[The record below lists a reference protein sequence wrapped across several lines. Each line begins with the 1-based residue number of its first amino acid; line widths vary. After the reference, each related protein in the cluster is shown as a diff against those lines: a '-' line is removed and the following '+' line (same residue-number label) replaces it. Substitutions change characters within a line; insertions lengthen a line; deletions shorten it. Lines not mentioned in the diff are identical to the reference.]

1 MSIKRIYSSDKN
13 RLYQKDELNLD
24 INSLNN
30 QPPPVTI
37 KMPNTAKNIFK
48 SNGDNIML
56 NSIFTSPN
64 NNNHF
69 SEKKEQINDI
79 FNLETKINSLEYKL
93 ILLEQKNETLMNKL
107 NINEK
112 NFDSKIKGLEKNN
125 FEEKKNI
132 KKTENAINIL
142 NKITNDNSNEIK
154 KKISFIHNNIQKEEE
169 YKNIQRKMDIE
180 LQNNILN
187 TITSKIKETIKA
199 EIDERFKADME
210 NKALN
215 ENIYKNTEGELTKIK
230 KEIEEIN
237 NNVINKIKLLSKE
250 CSERA
255 HNVSKYTDQQIL
267 NAIIGKNE
275 VIDNIKKYMEQ
286 FILQVKNNITAQN
299 SQNKLFDERLK
310 EIEKHLE
317 KNKNDNF
324 GYLTEVEKR
333 FDKKMNLLKK
343 YFEINLKK
351 HDNFLDSNIKNF
363 SIAIDKNFNFIS
375 NIIID
380 IRQKENDFL
389 KNMEKNYENKI
400 RTIILDLE
408 KICERI
414 YQYENSLNVFDKQNN
429 LLKKNIADSLTA
441 VKTRLDVHKVNQ
453 KILYT
458 IENNLM
464 QEQITYLEKNL
475 ESYNLNI
482 ISTLNTLKENSDSS
496 ISNILQELDKHE
508 KNMEK
513 NVRYTST
520 MFNRIKNLNE
530 ENEVKQVMNELL
542 NNIENINLINSL
554 QNSKISESE
563 INKIIQRQQNDIYI
577 LLNDNKI
584 NQEKNIELNT
594 QIKKIENKYNTS
606 YNNLEQNI
614 NNIIQTQN
622 QAKEI
627 EITEAVNNCM
637 NKMILN
643 IENEITKEKM
653 DDLSKYN
660 LTLMSNSLNDLNTQI
675 KSLNSSTKSNT
686 ENIDNIKLSMKSLEN
701 NVIKKI
707 NSQKNSDLN
716 IKIAMNQMLNNV
728 EFNNIY
734 SLLKNNNKNQNIE
747 FNDDLKKKCGEI
759 VDNKI
764 QVELE
769 KFKIENENIW
779 KKAIEANE
787 KINKPGEIQEI
798 INKVPP
804 TIMPINDSAKR
815 IMDVDYFNGQNE
827 NPRLPVL
834 EDKLKLI
841 EDDENNN
848 NNNKNDINDNNKKD
862 DKKEEEDNNKKD
874 ENKEEEKDE
883 EEKSENKENEEK
895 ESSKNEKESEEK
907 DSKDSKN
914 EKESEEKDSKDSKNE
929 KEEDEGEEEGEG
941 EDEEAK
947 EGEESGEGEDD

>member
-187 TITSKIKETIKA
+187 TITTKIKETIKA

-584 NQEKNIELNT
+584 NQEKNIELDT

-660 LTLMSNSLNDLNTQI
+660 LTLMSNSLNDLSTQI

-848 NNNKNDINDNNKKD
+848 NNKNDINDNNNND
-862 DKKEEEDNNKKD
+862 NNKKEEENNNKKD

-895 ESSKNEKESEEK
+895 ESSKNDKESEEK

-914 EKESEEKDSKDSKNE
+914 EKESEEKDSKDSKND

>member
-30 QPPPVTI
+30 QPPPVTM

-660 LTLMSNSLNDLNTQI
+660 LTLMSNSLNDLSTQI

-848 NNNKNDINDNNKKD
+848 KNDINDNNKK
-862 DKKEEEDNNKKD
+862 EEEENNNK

-883 EEKSENKENEEK
+883 EEKSESKENEEK
-895 ESSKNEKESEEK
+895 ESSKNDKESEEK

-947 EGEESGEGEDD
+947 EGEESAEGEDD

>member
-30 QPPPVTI
+30 QPPPVTM

-400 RTIILDLE
+400 KTIILDLE

-584 NQEKNIELNT
+584 NQEKNIELDT

-660 LTLMSNSLNDLNTQI
+660 LTLMSNSLNDLSTQI

-848 NNNKNDINDNNKKD
+848 KNDINDNNKK
-862 DKKEEEDNNKKD
+862 EEEENNNK

-883 EEKSENKENEEK
+883 EEKSESKENEEK
-895 ESSKNEKESEEK
+895 ESSKNDKESEEK

-947 EGEESGEGEDD
+947 EGEESAEGEDD

>member
-93 ILLEQKNETLMNKL
+93 ILLEQKNEILMNKL

-187 TITSKIKETIKA
+187 TITTKIKETIKA

-584 NQEKNIELNT
+584 NQEKNIELDT

-660 LTLMSNSLNDLNTQI
+660 LTLMSNSLNDLSTQI

-848 NNNKNDINDNNKKD
+848 NNKNDINDNNKND
-862 DKKEEEDNNKKD
+862 NNKKEEENNNK

-895 ESSKNEKESEEK
+895 ESSKNDKESEEK

-914 EKESEEKDSKDSKNE
+914 EKESEEKDSKDSKND

-947 EGEESGEGEDD
+947 EGEESAEGEDD

>member
-24 INSLNN
+24 INSLNT

-660 LTLMSNSLNDLNTQI
+660 LTLMSNSLNDLSTQI

-734 SLLKNNNKNQNIE
+734 SLLKNNNKSQNIE

-848 NNNKNDINDNNKKD
+848 KNDINDNNKKD
-862 DKKEEEDNNKKD
+862 DKKEEDNNKKD

-947 EGEESGEGEDD
+947 EGEESAEGEDD

>member
-30 QPPPVTI
+30 QPPPVTM

-93 ILLEQKNETLMNKL
+93 ILLEQKNEILMNKL

-400 RTIILDLE
+400 KTIILDLE

-660 LTLMSNSLNDLNTQI
+660 LTLMSNSLNDLSTQI

-848 NNNKNDINDNNKKD
+848 KNDINDNNKK
-862 DKKEEEDNNKKD
+862 EEEENNNK

-883 EEKSENKENEEK
+883 EEKSESKENEEK
-895 ESSKNEKESEEK
+895 ESSKNDKESEEK

-947 EGEESGEGEDD
+947 EGEESAEGEDD

>member
-154 KKISFIHNNIQKEEE
+154 KRISFIHNNIQKEEE

-584 NQEKNIELNT
+584 NQEKNIELDT

-660 LTLMSNSLNDLNTQI
+660 LTLMSNSLNDLSTQI

-734 SLLKNNNKNQNIE
+734 SLLKNNNKSQNIE

-914 EKESEEKDSKDSKNE
+914 EKESEEKDSKDSKND

-947 EGEESGEGEDD
+947 EGEESAEGEDD

>member
-584 NQEKNIELNT
+584 NQEKNIELDT

-660 LTLMSNSLNDLNTQI
+660 LTLMSNSLNDLSTQI

-734 SLLKNNNKNQNIE
+734 SLLKNNNKSQNIE

-848 NNNKNDINDNNKKD
+848 KNDINDNNKKD
-862 DKKEEEDNNKKD
+862 DKKEEENNNK

-947 EGEESGEGEDD
+947 EGEESAEGEDD

>member
-30 QPPPVTI
+30 QPPPFTI

-93 ILLEQKNETLMNKL
+93 ILLEQKNEILMNKL

-584 NQEKNIELNT
+584 NQEKNIELDT

-848 NNNKNDINDNNKKD
+848 NNNKNEINDNNKKD
-862 DKKEEEDNNKKD
+862 DKKEEEDNNK

-883 EEKSENKENEEK
+883 EEKSESKENEEK

-929 KEEDEGEEEGEG
+929 KEEDEGEEEGEV

-947 EGEESGEGEDD
+947 EGEESAEGEDD

>member
-584 NQEKNIELNT
+584 NQEKNIELDT

-660 LTLMSNSLNDLNTQI
+660 LTLMSNSLNDLSTQI

-734 SLLKNNNKNQNIE
+734 SLLKNNNKSQNIE

-848 NNNKNDINDNNKKD
+848 KNDINDNNKKD

-947 EGEESGEGEDD
+947 EGEESAEGEDD

>member
-93 ILLEQKNETLMNKL
+93 ILLEQKNEILMNKL

-154 KKISFIHNNIQKEEE
+154 KRISFIHNNIQKEEE

-187 TITSKIKETIKA
+187 IITSKIKETIKA

-237 NNVINKIKLLSKE
+237 SNVINKIKLLSKE

-660 LTLMSNSLNDLNTQI
+660 LTLMSNSLNDLSTQI

-734 SLLKNNNKNQNIE
+734 SLLKNNNKSQNIE

-841 EDDENNN
+841 EDDEG
-848 NNNKNDINDNNKKD
+848 NNKNDINDNNKKD

-895 ESSKNEKESEEK
+895 ESSKNDKESEEK

-914 EKESEEKDSKDSKNE
+914 EKESEEKDSKNE

-947 EGEESGEGEDD
+947 EGEESAEGEDD

>member
-1 MSIKRIYSSDKN
+1 
-13 RLYQKDELNLD
+13 
-24 INSLNN
+24 
-30 QPPPVTI
+30 
-37 KMPNTAKNIFK
+37 
-48 SNGDNIML
+48 
-56 NSIFTSPN
+56 
-64 NNNHF
+64 
-69 SEKKEQINDI
+69 
-79 FNLETKINSLEYKL
+79 
-93 ILLEQKNETLMNKL
+93 
-107 NINEK
+107 
-112 NFDSKIKGLEKNN
+112 
-125 FEEKKNI
+125 
-132 KKTENAINIL
+132 
-142 NKITNDNSNEIK
+142 
-154 KKISFIHNNIQKEEE
+154 
-169 YKNIQRKMDIE
+169 
-180 LQNNILN
+180 
-187 TITSKIKETIKA
+187 
-199 EIDERFKADME
+199 
-210 NKALN
+210 
-215 ENIYKNTEGELTKIK
+215 
-230 KEIEEIN
+230 
-237 NNVINKIKLLSKE
+237 
-250 CSERA
+250 
-255 HNVSKYTDQQIL
+255 
-267 NAIIGKNE
+267 
-275 VIDNIKKYMEQ
+275 
-286 FILQVKNNITAQN
+286 
-299 SQNKLFDERLK
+299 
-310 EIEKHLE
+310 
-317 KNKNDNF
+317 
-324 GYLTEVEKR
+324 
-333 FDKKMNLLKK
+333 
-343 YFEINLKK
+343 
-351 HDNFLDSNIKNF
+351 
-363 SIAIDKNFNFIS
+363 
-375 NIIID
+375 
-380 IRQKENDFL
+380 
-389 KNMEKNYENKI
+389 
-400 RTIILDLE
+400 
-408 KICERI
+408 
-414 YQYENSLNVFDKQNN
+414 
-429 LLKKNIADSLTA
+429 
-441 VKTRLDVHKVNQ
+441 
-453 KILYT
+453 
-458 IENNLM
+458 
-464 QEQITYLEKNL
+464 
-475 ESYNLNI
+475 
-482 ISTLNTLKENSDSS
+482 
-496 ISNILQELDKHE
+496 
-508 KNMEK
+508 
-513 NVRYTST
+513 

-584 NQEKNIELNT
+584 NQEKNIELDT

-734 SLLKNNNKNQNIE
+734 SLLKNNNKSQNIE

-883 EEKSENKENEEK
+883 EEKSENKVKQFIKLFPSHLYKRLIGTTSDTRKIILRFKSPLEK
-895 ESSKNEKESEEK
+895 LYEKVSATDDQLKFNKKIKNYLKNRGLDISDDVSVKEICK
-907 DSKDSKN
+907 QINNTKIKIN
-914 EKESEEKDSKDSKNE
+914 
-929 KEEDEGEEEGEG
+929 
-941 EDEEAK
+941 
-947 EGEESGEGEDD
+947 

>member
-660 LTLMSNSLNDLNTQI
+660 LTLMSNSLNDLSTQI

-734 SLLKNNNKNQNIE
+734 SLLKNNNKSQNIE

-841 EDDENNN
+841 EDDEG
-848 NNNKNDINDNNKKD
+848 NNKNDINDNNKKD

-914 EKESEEKDSKDSKNE
+914 D

-947 EGEESGEGEDD
+947 EGEESAEGEDD

>member
-310 EIEKHLE
+310 
-317 KNKNDNF
+317 
-324 GYLTEVEKR
+324 
-333 FDKKMNLLKK
+333 
-343 YFEINLKK
+343 
-351 HDNFLDSNIKNF
+351 
-363 SIAIDKNFNFIS
+363 
-375 NIIID
+375 
-380 IRQKENDFL
+380 
-389 KNMEKNYENKI
+389 
-400 RTIILDLE
+400 
-408 KICERI
+408 
-414 YQYENSLNVFDKQNN
+414 
-429 LLKKNIADSLTA
+429 
-441 VKTRLDVHKVNQ
+441 
-453 KILYT
+453 
-458 IENNLM
+458 
-464 QEQITYLEKNL
+464 
-475 ESYNLNI
+475 
-482 ISTLNTLKENSDSS
+482 
-496 ISNILQELDKHE
+496 
-508 KNMEK
+508 
-513 NVRYTST
+513 
-520 MFNRIKNLNE
+520 
-530 ENEVKQVMNELL
+530 
-542 NNIENINLINSL
+542 
-554 QNSKISESE
+554 
-563 INKIIQRQQNDIYI
+563 
-577 LLNDNKI
+577 
-584 NQEKNIELNT
+584 
-594 QIKKIENKYNTS
+594 
-606 YNNLEQNI
+606 
-614 NNIIQTQN
+614 
-622 QAKEI
+622 
-627 EITEAVNNCM
+627 
-637 NKMILN
+637 
-643 IENEITKEKM
+643 
-653 DDLSKYN
+653 
-660 LTLMSNSLNDLNTQI
+660 
-675 KSLNSSTKSNT
+675 
-686 ENIDNIKLSMKSLEN
+686 
-701 NVIKKI
+701 
-707 NSQKNSDLN
+707 
-716 IKIAMNQMLNNV
+716 
-728 EFNNIY
+728 
-734 SLLKNNNKNQNIE
+734 
-747 FNDDLKKKCGEI
+747 
-759 VDNKI
+759 
-764 QVELE
+764 
-769 KFKIENENIW
+769 
-779 KKAIEANE
+779 
-787 KINKPGEIQEI
+787 
-798 INKVPP
+798 
-804 TIMPINDSAKR
+804 
-815 IMDVDYFNGQNE
+815 
-827 NPRLPVL
+827 
-834 EDKLKLI
+834 
-841 EDDENNN
+841 
-848 NNNKNDINDNNKKD
+848 
-862 DKKEEEDNNKKD
+862 
-874 ENKEEEKDE
+874 
-883 EEKSENKENEEK
+883 
-895 ESSKNEKESEEK
+895 
-907 DSKDSKN
+907 
-914 EKESEEKDSKDSKNE
+914 
-929 KEEDEGEEEGEG
+929 
-941 EDEEAK
+941 
-947 EGEESGEGEDD
+947 

>member
-24 INSLNN
+24 INSLNT

-112 NFDSKIKGLEKNN
+112 NIDSKIKGLEKNN

-400 RTIILDLE
+400 RTIISDLE

-584 NQEKNIELNT
+584 NQEKNIELDT

-660 LTLMSNSLNDLNTQI
+660 LTLMSNSLNDLSTQI

-848 NNNKNDINDNNKKD
+848 KNDINDNNKND
-862 DKKEEEDNNKKD
+862 NNKKEEEDNNK

-895 ESSKNEKESEEK
+895 ESSKNDKESEEK

-914 EKESEEKDSKDSKNE
+914 DKESEEKDSKDSKNE

-947 EGEESGEGEDD
+947 EGEESAEGEDD

>member
-299 SQNKLFDERLK
+299 SQNKSFDERLK

-584 NQEKNIELNT
+584 NQEKNIELDT

-660 LTLMSNSLNDLNTQI
+660 LTLMSNSLNDLSTQI

-734 SLLKNNNKNQNIE
+734 SLLKNNNKSQNIE

-848 NNNKNDINDNNKKD
+848 KNDINDNNKKD
-862 DKKEEEDNNKKD
+862 DKKEEENNNK

-883 EEKSENKENEEK
+883 EEKSESKENEEK

-907 DSKDSKN
+907 ESKDSKN
-914 EKESEEKDSKDSKNE
+914 EKESEEKDSKDSKND

>member
-30 QPPPVTI
+30 QPPPVTM

-400 RTIILDLE
+400 KTIILDLE

-584 NQEKNIELNT
+584 NQEKNIELDT

-660 LTLMSNSLNDLNTQI
+660 LTLMSNSLNDLSTQI

-848 NNNKNDINDNNKKD
+848 KNDINDNNKK
-862 DKKEEEDNNKKD
+862 EEEENNNK

-883 EEKSENKENEEK
+883 EEKSESKENEEK
-895 ESSKNEKESEEK
+895 ESSKNDKESEEK

>member
-93 ILLEQKNETLMNKL
+93 ILLEQKNEILMNKL

-584 NQEKNIELNT
+584 NQEKNIELDT

-660 LTLMSNSLNDLNTQI
+660 LTLMSNSLNDLSTQI

-734 SLLKNNNKNQNIE
+734 SLLKNNNKSQNIE

-895 ESSKNEKESEEK
+895 ESSKNDKESEEK

-914 EKESEEKDSKDSKNE
+914 EKESEEKD
-929 KEEDEGEEEGEG
+929 
-941 EDEEAK
+941 
-947 EGEESGEGEDD
+947 

>member
-93 ILLEQKNETLMNKL
+93 ILLEQKNEILMNKL

-187 TITSKIKETIKA
+187 TITTKIKETIKA

-584 NQEKNIELNT
+584 NQEKNIELDT

-606 YNNLEQNI
+606 YNNLEKNI

-660 LTLMSNSLNDLNTQI
+660 LTLMSNSLNDLSTQI
-675 KSLNSSTKSNT
+675 KSINSSTKSNT

-848 NNNKNDINDNNKKD
+848 NNKNDINDNNKKD

-895 ESSKNEKESEEK
+895 ESSKNDKESEEK

-914 EKESEEKDSKDSKNE
+914 EKESEEKDSKDSKND

-947 EGEESGEGEDD
+947 EGEESAEGEDD